1 MTLLMLSACT
11 LDSFDMLFN
20 LTSDLKKNLAVE
32 AGIISV
38 DISDLIDSLDES
50 FSSLMPLSPDENGS
64 YKIGNHYFVFKGQN
78 CILPPVSSAL
88 LNRIAAVPSDSK
100 ASQKVRNALEGKV
113 DDELSSLAD
122 SSVEFINEV
131 LANFSSFE
139 SYEALKSFH
148 MEKKDSYTKSDILR
162 LRIIMHV
169 FSSSLVYFEDGQIVC
184 IEAVKKVFSGEDQ
197 LESAYIDHIASSL
210 GLCKSVSH
218 VTGDSTLYMALD
230 KVLQMALGVL

>member
-32 AGIISV
+32 SGIISV
-38 DISDLIDSLDES
+38 DISDLIDSLDAS
-50 FSSLMPLSPDENGS
+50 FSSLTPLSPDENGS
-64 YKIGNHYFVFKGQN
+64 YKIGKHYFKFEGPD
-78 CILPPVSSAL
+78 CILPPASSAL

-100 ASQKVRNALEGKV
+100 ASRKVRLVLERKV

-122 SSVEFINEV
+122 SSVDFINAV
-131 LANFSSFE
+131 LDNFSSFD

-169 FSSSLVYFEDGQIVC
+169 FSSSLDYFEDGESVSIGD
-184 IEAVKKVFSGEDQ
+184 VKNVFSGEDP

-218 VTGDSTLYMALD
+218 VTGDSTLYSALD
-230 KVLQMALGVL
+230 RVLQMALGVL

>member
-32 AGIISV
+32 TGIISV

-50 FSSLMPLSPDENGS
+50 FSSLTPLSSDENGS
-64 YKIGNHYFVFKGQN
+64 YSIGNHHFKFEGPG
-78 CILPPVSSAL
+78 CILPPASSAL
-88 LNRIAAVPSDSK
+88 LNRIAAVPPDSK
-100 ASQKVRNALEGKV
+100 ASRKVRNALEGKV

-122 SSVEFINEV
+122 SSVDFINAV
-131 LANFSSFE
+131 LDNFSSFD

-148 MEKKDSYTKSDILR
+148 MEKKDCYTKSDILR

-169 FSSSLVYFEDGQIVC
+169 FSSSLDYFEDGKVVS
-184 IEAVKKVFSGEDQ
+184 IECVKNVFSGEVQ

-218 VTGDSTLYMALD
+218 VTGDSTLYSALD
-230 KVLQMALGVL
+230 RVLQMALGVL

>member
-1 MTLLMLSACT
+1 
-11 LDSFDMLFN
+11 
-20 LTSDLKKNLAVE
+20 
-32 AGIISV
+32 
-38 DISDLIDSLDES
+38 
-50 FSSLMPLSPDENGS
+50 
-64 YKIGNHYFVFKGQN
+64 
-78 CILPPVSSAL
+78 
-88 LNRIAAVPSDSK
+88 
-100 ASQKVRNALEGKV
+100 
-113 DDELSSLAD
+113 
-122 SSVEFINEV
+122 
-131 LANFSSFE
+131 
-139 SYEALKSFH
+139 

-169 FSSSLVYFEDGQIVC
+169 FSSSLDYFEDGQIVC

>member
-78 CILPPVSSAL
+78 GILPPVSSAL

-113 DDELSSLAD
+113 DDE
-122 SSVEFINEV
+122 
-131 LANFSSFE
+131 
-139 SYEALKSFH
+139 H

-169 FSSSLVYFEDGQIVC
+169 FSSSLDYFEDGQIVC
-184 IEAVKKVFSGEDQ
+184 IEDVKKVFSGEDQ

>member
-38 DISDLIDSLDES
+38 DISGLIDSLDES
-50 FSSLMPLSPDENGS
+50 FSSLKPLSPDEKGS
-64 YKIGNHYFVFKGQN
+64 YSIGNHHFVFDYQN
-78 CILPPVSSAL
+78 PILPPASSAL

-100 ASQKVRNALEGKV
+100 ASQKVRNALEGKA

-122 SSVEFINEV
+122 SSVDFINAV
-131 LANFSSFE
+131 LDNFSSFD

-169 FSSSLVYFEDGQIVC
+169 FSSSLDYFEDGQIVC

>member
-32 AGIISV
+32 TGIISV
-38 DISDLIDSLDES
+38 DISDLIGSLDES
-50 FSSLMPLSPDENGS
+50 FSSLTPLSPDENGS
-64 YKIGNHYFVFKGQN
+64 YKIGKHYFVFKGQN
-78 CILPPVSSAL
+78 CILPPASSAL

-100 ASQKVRNALEGKV
+100 ASRKVRNALEGKV

-122 SSVEFINEV
+122 SSVDFINAV
-131 LANFSSFE
+131 LDNFSSFD

-162 LRIIMHV
+162 LRIIMYV
-169 FSSSLVYFEDGQIVC
+169 FSSSLDYFENGQIVS
-184 IEAVKKVFSGEDQ
+184 IEDVEEVFSGEVR

-218 VTGDSTLYMALD
+218 VTGDSTLYSALD
-230 KVLQMALGVL
+230 RVLQMALGVL

>member
-20 LTSDLKKNLAVE
+20 LTLDLKKNLAVE

-50 FSSLMPLSPDENGS
+50 FSSLTPLSPDEKGS
-64 YKIGNHYFVFKGQN
+64 YSIGNHHFVFDCQN

-122 SSVEFINEV
+122 SSVDFINAV
-131 LANFSSFE
+131 LDNFSSFE

-162 LRIIMHV
+162 LRIIMYV
-169 FSSSLVYFEDGQIVC
+169 FSSSLDYFEDGQIVC
-184 IEAVKKVFSGEDQ
+184 IEDVKKVFSGEDP
-197 LESAYIDHIASSL
+197 LESAYIDHVASSL
-210 GLCKSVSH
+210 GLCKSVSR
-218 VTGDSTLYMALD
+218 VSGDSTLYSALD
-230 KVLQMALGVL
+230 RVLQMALGVL